1 MCCGHIFVFIS
12 SHMIQITFFS
22 DPRLIFFGTPDCIL
36 TKQQSVLCYE
46 VFKINNSGLAFLNYQ
61 CVHAKEKYAT
71 VLDMYYSKG
80 ILIVF
85 FMWMRARFKL
95 SLMALAD

>member
-1 MCCGHIFVFIS
+1 
-12 SHMIQITFFS
+12 MIQITFFLGPEVNLLW
-22 DPRLIFFGTPDCIL
+22 DTRQ
-36 TKQQSVLCYE
+36 QQSVLCYE

-71 VLDMYYSKG
+71 VLDMCYSKG